1 MWRISTLKIIVVW
14 FLSSWLTLT
23 MRNTELNTEIS
34 SQENL
39 IESDL
44 STSKKVDVNVLL
56 NRVKAEK
63 NSEVRKNLIITAG
76 ALSTLAVTG
85 IIAIL

>member
-1 MWRISTLKIIVVW
+1 M
-14 FLSSWLTLT
+14 

-39 IESDL
+39 IETGL
-44 STSKKVDVNVLL
+44 NTSKKVDVNVLL
-56 NRVKAEK
+56 NRVRAEK
-63 NSEVRKNLIITAG
+63 NSEVKKNLIITAG
-76 ALSTLAVTG
+76 ALGTLAVTG

>member
-1 MWRISTLKIIVVW
+1 
-14 FLSSWLTLT
+14 

-39 IESDL
+39 IETGL
-44 STSKKVDVNVLL
+44 NTSKKVDVNVLL
-56 NRVKAEK
+56 NRVRAEK
-63 NSEVRKNLIITAG
+63 NSEVKKNLIITAG
-76 ALSTLAVTG
+76 ALGTLAVTG